1 MENFRLSHF
10 SMIFLK
16 AMIKQTFLQEKKKL
30 NSIFIAYVYKTW
42 GDRAS

>member
-16 AMIKQTFLQEKKKL
+16 AMIKQTFLQEKKKVKFYL
-30 NSIFIAYVYKTW
+30 YCLCLQNM
-42 GDRAS
+42 G